1 MGTGLEKALLRAWTG
16 RGALAYALLPP
27 SLLYRSLVAL
37 RRWLYRCGIKPSRR
51 LPVPVV
57 VVGNAIAGGAGK
69 TPTVLALVAHWRA
82 QGLQVGVVSRGYGR
96 SSAECQEVLADS
108 APDSV
113 GDEPLLLRRKTQVP
127 VFVGRDRHAAASALL
142 ARHPH
147 TQLIVCDDGLQHY
160 ALYRDVEVCV
170 FDARG
175 VGNGWLLPAGP
186 LREPWPRKALAAAG
200 QDDKR
205 LLVLK
210 TGPSALPGWQAQR
223 ALADHALNAQG
234 QAIPLHSLRTQGA
247 APLLA
252 VAGIAQPEAFFAML
266 RAAGLPIAQTLALP
280 DHYDFD
286 SFSRNI
292 GGGYQL
298 ICTEKDAMK
307 LWQSVPDALA
317 VPLLQTLPADFYTHL
332 DQCLQSLVPPLSSP
346 HGHKTS

>member
-1 MGTGLEKALLRAWTG
+1 MGAGLEKALLRAWTG
-16 RGALAYALLPP
+16 RGALACALYPL

-37 RRWLYRCGIKPSRR
+37 HWWLYRWGLKTSRR

-57 VVGNAIAGGAGK
+57 VVGNAITGGAGK
-69 TPTVLALVAHWRA
+69 TPTVLALVAHWQA

-96 SSAECQEVLADS
+96 SSNACQEVLPDS
-108 APDSV
+108 APESV
-113 GDEPLLLRRKTQVP
+113 GDEPLLLRRKTGVP

-142 ARHPH
+142 AQHPR

-175 VGNGWLLPAGP
+175 AGNGWLLPAGP
-186 LREPWPRKALAAAG
+186 LRQPWPRRALAAVG
-200 QDDKR
+200 QDDAR

-210 TGPSALPGWQAQR
+210 TGPSAVAGWQAQR

-234 QAIPLHSLRTQGA
+234 QPIALPTLHAAGALPLM
-247 APLLA
+247 A
-252 VAGIAQPEAFFAML
+252 VAGIAQPEAFFTML
-266 RAAGLPIAQTLALP
+266 RATGLPIAKTLALP

-292 GGGYQL
+292 DGGYQL

-317 VPLLQTLPADFYTHL
+317 IPLLQTLPADFYTHL
-332 DQCLQSLVPPLSSP
+332 DQCLRPLVPPVSST

>member
-1 MGTGLEKALLRAWTG
+1 MGAGLEKALLRAWTG
-16 RGALAYALLPP
+16 HGALACALLPV
-27 SLLYRSLVAL
+27 SLLYRGLVGL
-37 RRWLYRCGIKPSRR
+37 RWRLYQWGIKKSQR

-57 VVGNAIAGGAGK
+57 VVGNAISGGAGK
-69 TPTVLALVAHWRA
+69 TPTVLALVAHWQA
-82 QGLQVGVVSRGYGR
+82 QGLRVGIVSRGYGR
-96 SSAECQEVLADS
+96 SSATCQEVLPDS

-113 GDEPLLLRRKTQVP
+113 GDEPLLLRRKTQAP

-142 ARHPH
+142 ARYPD

-160 ALYRDVEVCV
+160 ALHRDLEVCV

-186 LREPWPRKALAAAG
+186 LRQTWPRRALAAVG
-200 QDDKR
+200 QHDAR

-210 TGPSALPGWQAQR
+210 TGPSAVTGWQAQR
-223 ALADHALNAQG
+223 TLADHALNARG
-234 QAIPLHSLRTQGA
+234 QAIALHTLRAPGA
-247 APLLA
+247 APLMA

-266 RAAGLPIAQTLALP
+266 RAVGVPIAKTMALP

-286 SFSRNI
+286 SFSRSI
-292 GGGYQL
+292 DGGYQL

-332 DQCLQSLVPPLSSP
+332 DQCLQALAPPLSSP
-346 HGHKTS
+346 HGHKTT